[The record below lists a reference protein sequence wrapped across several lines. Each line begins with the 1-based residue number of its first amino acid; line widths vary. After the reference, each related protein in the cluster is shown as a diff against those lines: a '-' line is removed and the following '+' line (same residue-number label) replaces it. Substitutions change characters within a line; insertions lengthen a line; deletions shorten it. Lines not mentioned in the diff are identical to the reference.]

1 MRTFPQNGDF
11 NTDLRL
17 YETGWAK
24 FNTWPYRIEIGLSI
38 DQGGVYSEVEKLLE
52 LLNDPHEVFA
62 ECFLIVLNIRFY
74 GGSNIYR
81 KIWPR
86 IFVSGVDVARLT

>member
-11 NTDLRL
+11 NTDLRI
-17 YETGWAK
+17 YETGRPEID
-24 FNTWPYRIEIGLSI
+24 TWSFRIKKGLSI

-52 LLNDPHEVFA
+52 LLNYSREVFA
-62 ECFLIVLNIRFY
+62 EWFLIFLNIRFDV
-74 GGSNIYR
+74 GSKLPE

-86 IFVSGVDVARLT
+86 IFVSAVDVARLT